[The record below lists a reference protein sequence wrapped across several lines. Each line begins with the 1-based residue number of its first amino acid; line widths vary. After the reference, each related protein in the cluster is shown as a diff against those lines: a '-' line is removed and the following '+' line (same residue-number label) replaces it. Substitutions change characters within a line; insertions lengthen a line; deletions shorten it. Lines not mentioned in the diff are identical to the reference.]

1 MPRLSLLSLLALAAC
16 GGDDP
21 ILERAEALSA
31 AAPPGANS
39 PGPAA
44 QPAPGTPSQPPP
56 AAAAP
61 PGAGTPPSPTPGTPQ
76 EPPPGGG
83 PGGPTQGP
91 SVTLSGVIQ
100 LAQPTAGAV
109 RIDVFDGDQRD
120 LSGPRPQVVG
130 MGKIA
135 AAGPFSVAVP
145 QSAAKVWIGAF
156 VDVDGD
162 GRPGPAEPSGWYAR
176 NPVST
181 ASGDV
186 NNINLSLA
194 VEGRPPAGK
203 GELQ

>member
-1 MPRLSLLSLLALAAC
+1 
-16 GGDDP
+16 
-21 ILERAEALSA
+21 
-31 AAPPGANS
+31 
-39 PGPAA
+39 
-44 QPAPGTPSQPPP
+44 
-56 AAAAP
+56 
-61 PGAGTPPSPTPGTPQ
+61 
-76 EPPPGGG
+76 
-83 PGGPTQGP
+83 
-91 SVTLSGVIQ
+91 
-100 LAQPTAGAV
+100 V

-135 AAGPFSVAVP
+135 AAGHFSVAVP